1 MDFIP
6 MRNPVAGLD
15 DMAQLEAD
23 KQEYLRK
30 QQLAQALIG
39 SGYVP
44 NSGRTG
50 VLTSVLSALAGGM
63 MQRKNNESVTDLMR
77 RTFEQQSQAAAA
89 KRQQELED
97 EQRKVENAI
106 KEATGKKRGELTAER
121 DIGKRE
127 IAGGMFVNPF
137 TGQAEAIPGY
147 MDQQLALKRGE
158 AQIAAANRAPAADPF
173 PDINKALQLGVI
185 SPEQAKAAMTRKLLG
200 GGQQGAPS
208 GYRFKEDGSSLEAI
222 PGGPADKA
230 NQPRQIPADMA
241 GKVALADEYLKNFP
255 GIMKEV
261 QAGSLTGPI
270 DSMTANAG
278 YGRAGEVV
286 RQIKSGRDALQRTL
300 TGAGMPASEAAEYS
314 ARYMPQMG
322 DTVETL
328 ASKQKQLNEELTRYT
343 SLARGTADASGT
355 APAASA
361 QGGNGAPQQQ
371 GASGGNRP
379 TPAAQPTMTAVNP
392 QTGQRIGLVN
402 GQWVPL

>member
-6 MRNPVAGLD
+6 MRNPPAFADL
-15 DMAQLEAD
+15 AQLEAD

-63 MQRKNNESVTDLMR
+63 MQRKNNESVVDLMR

-106 KEATGKKRGELTAER
+106 KEATGKKRGELAAER
-121 DIGKRE
+121 DLGKRE

-158 AQIAAANRAPAADPF
+158 AQIAAANRAPPADPF
-173 PDINKALQLGVI
+173 ADINKALQLGVI
-185 SPEQAKAAMTRKLLG
+185 SPEQAKSAMTRKLLG

-208 GYRFKEDGSSLEAI
+208 GYRFKEDGGALEAI
-222 PGGPADKA
+222 PGGPADPNA
-230 NQPRQIPADMA
+230 PARPTPLTAEAKTKLSLIDN
-241 GKVALADEYLKNFP
+241 ALANARKFQER
-255 GIMKEV
+255 V
-261 QAGSLTGPI
+261 VGPNGEFK
-270 DSMTANAG
+270 DVESMTGDTPQLMRSAIQDMLYA
-278 YGRAGEVV
+278 
-286 RQIKSGRDALQRTL
+286 KSGASAPVEEVRKAEAMYGPSRALGGLIPTERDSTAAAKVGNFITDLQRMRDEIGST
-300 TGAGMPASEAAEYS
+300 TGQQPAQGVGGAPP
-314 ARYMPQMG
+314 PQG
-322 DTVETL
+322 
-328 ASKQKQLNEELTRYT
+328 AN
-343 SLARGTADASGT
+343 
-355 APAASA
+355 
-361 QGGNGAPQQQ
+361 GGNGT
-371 GASGGNRP
+371 G
-379 TPAAQPTMTAVNP
+379 PAAQPTMTAVNP
-392 QTGQRIGLVN
+392 QTGQRIGLIN
-402 GQWVPL
+402 GNWVPL

>member
-6 MRNPVAGLD
+6 MRNPPAFA

-50 VLTSVLSALAGGM
+50 VLTAVLSALAGGM

-121 DIGKRE
+121 DLGKRE

-158 AQIAAANRAPAADPF
+158 AQIAAAGRQDPNAGLLSK
-173 PDINKALQLGVI
+173 IQLARSLGATDDQIRSMVTGQSNTQGV
-185 SPEQAKAAMTRKLLG
+185 
-200 GGQQGAPS
+200 PS
-208 GYRFKEDGSSLEAI
+208 GYRYKEGGTLEAI
-222 PGGPADKA
+222 PGGPADPNA
-230 NQPRQIPADMA
+230 PARPTPLTAEAKTKLSLIDN
-241 GKVALADEYLKNFP
+241 ALANARKFQERVVGPNGEFKDIES
-255 GIMKEV
+255 MKGDTP
-261 QAGSLTGPI
+261 QLMRSAIQDMLY
-270 DSMTANAG
+270 A
-278 YGRAGEVV
+278 
-286 RQIKSGRDALQRTL
+286 KSGASAPVEEVRKAEAMYGPSRALGGLIPTERDSTAAAKVGNFITDLQRMRDEIGST
-300 TGAGMPASEAAEYS
+300 TGQQP
-314 ARYMPQMG
+314 
-322 DTVETL
+322 
-328 ASKQKQLNEELTRYT
+328 
-343 SLARGTADASGT
+343 
-355 APAASA
+355 A

-371 GASGGNRP
+371 GANGGNG
-379 TPAAQPTMTAVNP
+379 TAPAAQPTMTAVNP
-392 QTGQRIGLVN
+392 QTGQRLGLVN
-402 GQWVPL
+402 GNWVPL